1 MKKIL
6 AILLALTLVCGGA
19 AYAIGG
25 WFSMETGR
33 DESTVT
39 VCVTLNEDIS
49 AENAT
54 MLQGELYYDP
64 EVLEPVA
71 VTASDAYGFLNCVIS
86 ERHPRIQFSFVDAFS
101 EALAL
106 PAGTVITAEFEA
118 LVDTDAELCL
128 EMNLQTA
135 DGTVVVDLTDYATV
149 LYEGEPVQTN
159 PFTDVKEGDY
169 YFNSVLW
176 AVEEGIT
183 YGTTETTFE
192 PCGSLLRCQVVVM
205 LWRAAGEPETHSLN
219 NPFTDVKESDYFYQ
233 AVLWAVDEGITSGT
247 SRTTFSPNETTK
259 RSQVVTFLWRYMGK
273 EETAA
278 ENPFAD
284 VDPNEWY
291 GKPVLWA
298 LEKGITKGVSATEFG
313 VNEVCNRSQMVT
325 FLYRTMN

>member
-1 MKKIL
+1 
-6 AILLALTLVCGGA
+6 
-19 AYAIGG
+19 
-25 WFSMETGR
+25 METGR

-106 PAGTVITAEFEA
+106 PAGTVITAEFET

-149 LYEGEPVQTN
+149 LYEGEPVQN
-159 PFTDVKEGDY
+159 QP
-169 YFNSVLW
+169 L
-176 AVEEGIT
+176 
-183 YGTTETTFE
+183 YGCER
-192 PCGSLLRCQVVVM
+192 GGLL
-205 LWRAAGEPETHSLN
+205 L
-219 NPFTDVKESDYFYQ
+219 
-233 AVLWAVDEGITSGT
+233 
-247 SRTTFSPNETTK
+247 
-259 RSQVVTFLWRYMGK
+259 
-273 EETAA
+273 
-278 ENPFAD
+278 
-284 VDPNEWY
+284 
-291 GKPVLWA
+291 
-298 LEKGITKGVSATEFG
+298 
-313 VNEVCNRSQMVT
+313 
-325 FLYRTMN
+325 